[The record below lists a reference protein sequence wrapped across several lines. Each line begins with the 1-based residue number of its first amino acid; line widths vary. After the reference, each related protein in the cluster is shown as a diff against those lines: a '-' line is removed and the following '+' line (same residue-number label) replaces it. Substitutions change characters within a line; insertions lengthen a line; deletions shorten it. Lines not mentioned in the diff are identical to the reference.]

1 MRCQVV
7 LQKEL
12 KREWNKNE
20 PTLSRVCLTVRSFSI
35 WLQKWKCC
43 FKQAMPFFVVVVF
56 FEVYVKVTLC
66 PGKFNHLYCAFMYL
80 KYWIHAAYY
89 SHNLRKLLQ
98 RLELLRHLML
108 NFFGGWALCRLKTNR
123 RHTHKLQ
130 VELGGENIM
139 FYYWVLWLF
148 TTNLLPLWTIT

>member
-1 MRCQVV
+1 MSDSAVV
-7 LQKEL
+7 FNMTAKVKVL
-12 KREWNKNE
+12 
-20 PTLSRVCLTVRSFSI
+20 F
-35 WLQKWKCC
+35 
-43 FKQAMPFFVVVVF
+43 QAGNAFFVVVVF

-130 VELGGENIM
+130 VELGGENIIHTEGQAN
-139 FYYWVLWLF
+139 VL
-148 TTNLLPLWTIT
+148 LLGLMTIYN